1 MEKFNKNIT
10 VGQMF
15 KYKHTGEIG
24 TVVKVYLYEFVIE
37 FADDCT
43 VISQIDYDQSKL
55 EWVE

>member
-24 TVVKVYLYEFVIE
+24 TVVKVYLDVFVIE

-43 VISQIDYDQSKL
+43 VVSQIDYNQSKL

>member
-15 KYKHTGEIG
+15 KYKHTCEIG
-24 TVVKVYLYEFVIE
+24 KVVKVYLDKFVIE
-37 FADDCT
+37 FADDYT
-43 VISQIDYDQSKL
+43 IVSVIDYDQSKL